1 MAKESGPNEP
11 AESLK
16 PELVRTRDRMARDL
30 QGLRYELDI
39 PRRLKTSFQQ
49 QTAVWIAAAV
59 VLGAVVMMA
68 PRGKRKIY
76 VDAKGRETGKAKLLE
91 TGLLLGAL
99 RIAATLLRPAITD
112 FIKNKVASS
121 LGSSGRRDPW

>member
-1 MAKESGPNEP
+1 MAKESRPGQP
-11 AESLK
+11 AQSLT

-39 PRRLKTSFQQ
+39 PRRLKSSFQQ
-49 QTAVWIAAAV
+49 QTAVWIGAAV
-59 VLGAVVMMA
+59 VLGAVIMLA

-76 VDAKGRETGKAKLLE
+76 VDAKGRETGKGKLVE

-99 RIAATLLRPAITD
+99 RIAAT
-112 FIKNKVASS
+112 
-121 LGSSGRRDPW
+121 